1 MIDIKH
7 LDFPFSS
14 LKFIH
19 IVPTIQ
25 RNFAIKNK
33 NITHY
38 IYQSFE
44 NVFGINRAKQLFYD

>member
-1 MIDIKH
+1 MIDIKR
-7 LDFPFSS
+7 LDLPFSS